1 MMSSKEFA
9 QHLRNDGH
17 VVVSEN
23 RRVQVKEILTHDEKA
38 QIAQEMAQQIKE
50 AEEKE
55 EDIKTVTGQ
64 MKAEL
69 KTIQGAASL
78 NASLLTT
85 GYRILAKP
93 AAVVADFER
102 RTRVFIDIET
112 GAEIGTEPLQEG
124 DYQIAAAVD

>member
-9 QHLRNDGH
+9 QVLRRDGH

-85 GYRILAKP
+85 GYRMLAKP

>member
-1 MMSSKEFA
+1 
-9 QHLRNDGH
+9 
-17 VVVSEN
+17 
-23 RRVQVKEILTHDEKA
+23 
-38 QIAQEMAQQIKE
+38 MAQQIKE
-50 AEEKE
+50 AEEKA
-55 EDIKTVTGQ
+55 EDIKTITGQ

-85 GYRILAKP
+85 GYRMLAKP
-93 AAVVADFER
+93 AAVVADFDR